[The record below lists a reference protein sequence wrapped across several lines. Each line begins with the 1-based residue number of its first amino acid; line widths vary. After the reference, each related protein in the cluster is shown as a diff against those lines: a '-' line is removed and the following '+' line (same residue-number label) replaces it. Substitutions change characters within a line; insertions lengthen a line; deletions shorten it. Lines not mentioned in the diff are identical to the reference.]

1 MGIPL
6 GMRVSRSGPLLG
18 VGTAL
23 TLVVVFYFL
32 NNITL
37 ALGNGGRI
45 PPVAAAWM
53 TNAIFTGVGTVLLMC
68 AR

>member
-1 MGIPL
+1 
-6 GMRVSRSGPLLG
+6 MRVSRSGPLLG

-37 ALGNGGRI
+37 ALGDGGRI
-45 PPVAAAWM
+45 PPVVAAWT
-53 TNAIFTGVGTVLLMC
+53 TNAIFACVGSVLLYR